1 MLSVFTC
8 HTDTS
13 ALEVYSLVYVQL
25 GKVGNYLDHVEMTG
39 LVAQGEKTKWHGR
52 NGGDE
57 TRFTA
62 GNLGPARPSLSGN
75 EATGGPTRL

>member
-1 MLSVFTC
+1 MYLHAC

-13 ALEVYSLVYVQL
+13 ALEVYSLVF
-25 GKVGNYLDHVEMTG
+25 LDHVEMTG
-39 LVAQGEKTKWHGR
+39 LVAQEEKTKWHGR